1 MAIKKQQ
8 LSEDSQWNLDR
19 LFKLTMTGFF
29 GSEMIDKAAKKR
41 AAQKKAIKAKKRVN
55 IAQGKIRGTTVYA
68 KRGGLMKPIH
78 KDYRKGGL
86 FKKGK

>member
-41 AAQKKAIKAKKRVN
+41 ALKDPAIKKK
-55 IAQGKIRGTTVYA
+55 
-68 KRGGLMKPIH
+68 MKELYNDLEDMQVRLDKVKAMSSSAI
-78 KDYRKGGL
+78 K
-86 FKKGK
+86 